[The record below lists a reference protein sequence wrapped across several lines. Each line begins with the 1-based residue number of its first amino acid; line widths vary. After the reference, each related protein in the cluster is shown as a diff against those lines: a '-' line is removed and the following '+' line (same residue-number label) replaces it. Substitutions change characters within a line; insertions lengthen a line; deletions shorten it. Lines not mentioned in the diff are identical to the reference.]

1 MLDLQGLTDDL
12 CDKLGRSIAVD
23 NQHVEVIAASAQ
35 TGHIDSVRSDAIL
48 NRRTRPDIVDYV
60 KSLKIAQETKPLL
73 VPPHPELHTLPRWC
87 FPLRHGPRLLGFLW
101 VINDPELTAD
111 ELVTANDYAKRIQAL
126 LARNAEQAD
135 AILSGSIQ
143 MATDLLRYGDRDALD
158 RAGRSGMLAT
168 RGQAAVWSLEL
179 AGEKGAHTAVTTA
192 DIFDLLSDLTSTAHP
207 GSFIGAPMED
217 RLVIVARTSSA
228 DPNYHAL
235 LTAVRLSCR
244 RQRLLLQSAGGAN
257 LTGDPKEALER
268 ANFTAT
274 VGKWDGNG
282 EIRRWETLGLWTLL
296 LGRHW
301 SAELVESISPAAFKL
316 TRLTKPDLWQTLL
329 EYLENG
335 SDSQT
340 TCEALHIHRATLY
353 YRLGRIRETAGE
365 TLSGSGWE
373 QASAHLALRLWQA
386 LQGAIAAGETNSIP

>member
-12 CDKLGRSIAVD
+12 CEKLGRSIAVD

-60 KSLKIAQETKPLL
+60 RSLKIAQATNPRL

-87 FPLRHGPRLLGFLW
+87 FPLRHGVRLLGFLW
-101 VINDPELTAD
+101 IINEPELTA
-111 ELVTANDYAKRIQAL
+111 EEFALARDYAERIQAL
-126 LARNAEQAD
+126 LTRNAEQAD
-135 AILSGSIQ
+135 AILSGSVQ
-143 MATDLLRYGDRDALD
+143 MATDLLRNGDRDALE
-158 RAGRSGMLAT
+158 RAGRSGMLVT
-168 RGQAAVWSLEL
+168 RGQATVWSLEL

-192 DIFDLLSDLTSTAHP
+192 DIFDLLSDLTSTARP
-207 GSFIGAPMED
+207 GSFIGAPIED
-217 RLVIVARTSSA
+217 RLVIIARTSST
-228 DPNYHAL
+228 DHNHQAL

-244 RQRLLLQSAGGAN
+244 RQKLLLQAAGGAN

-268 ANFTAT
+268 ANFTAI

-282 EIRRWETLGLWTLL
+282 EVRRWESLGLWNLL
-296 LGRHW
+296 QGRHW
-301 SAELVESISPAAFKL
+301 SAELVESISPAAFNL
-316 TRLTKPDLWQTLL
+316 TLLTKPDLWQTLL

-335 SDSQT
+335 SDVQA

-353 YRLGRIRETAGE
+353 YRLGRIKETTGE
-365 TLSGSGWE
+365 TLLGSGWE
-373 QASAHLALRLWQA
+373 QASAHLALRLWRA
-386 LQGAIAAGETNSIP
+386 LQRAVAADETDSIP